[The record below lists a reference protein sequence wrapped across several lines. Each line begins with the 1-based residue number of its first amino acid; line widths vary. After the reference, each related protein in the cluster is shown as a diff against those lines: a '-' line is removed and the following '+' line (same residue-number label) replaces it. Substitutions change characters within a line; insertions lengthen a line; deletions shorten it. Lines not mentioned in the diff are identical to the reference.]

1 MEQQYFVNVLQI
13 LDVATERGAWKGG
26 EIEAIAILRKQTM
39 DQIKEMAE
47 ASQQE
52 EPQVESI
59 TKIYKLIDWCAIN
72 VGKAKEK

>member
-13 LDVATERGAWKGG
+13 IDISTERGAWKGG
-26 EIEAIAILRKQTM
+26 DIEAIASLRKQTLE
-39 DQIKEMAE
+39 QIKQMAE

-59 TKIYKLIDWCAIN
+59 TKKI
-72 VGKAKEK
+72 GEK

>member
-26 EIEAIAILRKQTM
+26 EIEAIAMLRKQTM
-39 DQIKEMAE
+39 EQIQNLAE
-47 ASQQE
+47 DSQQEE

-59 TKIYKLIDWCAIN
+59 TKKI
-72 VGKAKEK
+72 GEK

>member
-26 EIEAIAILRKQTM
+26 EIEAIAMLRKQTM
-39 DQIKEMAE
+39 EQIKNLVES
-47 ASQQE
+47 SQQEE

-59 TKIYKLIDWCAIN
+59 TKNI
-72 VGKAKEK
+72 GEK

>member
-1 MEQQYFVNVLQI
+1 MEQQYFVNMLQI
-13 LDVATERGAWKGG
+13 LDVATERGAWKGA
-26 EIEAIAILRKQTM
+26 EIEAIAMLRKQTM

-59 TKIYKLIDWCAIN
+59 TKKI
-72 VGKAKEK
+72 GEK